1 MKIAIATLAVIGTA
15 LLLDLNTNA
24 QDSDGKRFLNLP
36 GRGDAL
42 PFSHAVVA
50 GATVYLAGTLGV
62 DPQTGKA
69 PEDLEQEVR
78 LAMEG
83 IKAKA
88 ELAGVTMDDIVQIQI
103 FCPDITLY
111 EAFNEIYRTYFGEHF
126 PARSFIGSGPLLR
139 NCHFEINAIAVRG

>member
-1 MKIAIATLAVIGTA
+1 MKIALAALAVIGTA
-15 LLLDLNTNA
+15 LLFDLNATA
-24 QDSDGKRFLNLP
+24 QDGDSRRFLNLP

-50 GATVYLAGTLGV
+50 GDTVYIAGTLGV
-62 DPQTGKA
+62 DPVTGMA
-69 PEDLEQEVR
+69 PADLEQEVR

-88 ELAGVTMDDIVQIQI
+88 ELAGVTMDDLVQIQV
-103 FCPDITLY
+103 FCPDLSLY
-111 EAFNEIYRTYFGEHF
+111 GTFNEIYKTYFDKHF
-126 PARSFIGSGPLLR
+126 PARAFIGSGPLLR